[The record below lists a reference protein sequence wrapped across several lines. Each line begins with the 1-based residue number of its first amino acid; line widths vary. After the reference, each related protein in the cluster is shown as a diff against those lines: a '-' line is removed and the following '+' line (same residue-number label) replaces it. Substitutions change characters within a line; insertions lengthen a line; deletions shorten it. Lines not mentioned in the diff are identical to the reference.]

1 MGFISLWVC
10 VSENICMKV
19 CLIVCLVLYILSYVL
34 CYFIMGVCQWDHL
47 YESLPDCVSCPVYIV
62 IHIMSF
68 HYGCVSVTPSVWK
81 FAWLC
86 VLSCIYCHTSYVISL
101 WVCVSGNICMKV
113 CMIVCLVL
121 YILSYVL
128 CYFIMSVCQ
137 WQHLYESLHDCVS
150 CPVYIAIRLMLF
162 HYGCV
167 SVTASVWKFAWLC
180 VLSCIYCHT
189 SYVISLWVCVS
200 ESICYGCVSVKA
212 YVWKFVWVCVLS
224 CIYCHTSY
232 FISLWVCVNGNICM
246 KVCMI
251 VCLVLYI
258 LSYVLCYFIMSVCQW
273 QHLYESLHDC
283 VSCPVYIVIRL
294 MLFHYGCVSVTAS
307 VWKFA
312 WLCVLSCIY
321 CHTSYVISLWVC
333 VSDSICMKVCM
344 IVCLVLYI
352 LSYILFYFIM
362 LKAYSQCYYVYF
374 VYVEES
380 YL

>member
-128 CYFIMSVCQ
+128 CYFIMGVCQ
-137 WQHLYESLHDCVS
+137 WKH
-150 CPVYIAIRLMLF
+150 ML
-162 HYGCV
+162 
-167 SVTASVWKFAWLC
+167 WM
-180 VLSCIYCHT
+180 
-189 SYVISLWVCVS
+189 CVS
-200 ESICYGCVSVKA
+200 ESIC
-212 YVWKFVWVCVLS
+212 
-224 CIYCHTSY
+224 
-232 FISLWVCVNGNICM
+232 M
-246 KVCMI
+246 KVCMG

-258 LSYVLCYFIMSVCQW
+258 LSYILFYFIMSVCQW

-283 VSCPVYIVIRL
+283 VSCPVYIVIHL
-294 MLFHYGCVSVTAS
+294 ILFHYA
-307 VWKFA
+307 
-312 WLCVLSCIY
+312 
-321 CHTSYVISLWVC
+321 
-333 VSDSICMKVCM
+333 
-344 IVCLVLYI
+344 
-352 LSYILFYFIM
+352 
-362 LKAYSQCYYVYF
+362 
-374 VYVEES
+374 
-380 YL
+380 